1 MTSGINF
8 ILQAL
13 QLFGQVMEKKFW
25 SELLALVGVLME
37 VSVVQTLMTERVILK
52 KIQGFTLMCIN
63 MSIGSE
69 RTQQLGKRVI
79 VILEVLDQELGLEQN
94 VVPRTSVIENI
105 VFIVKLQS
113 VFVVKNYITFFILI
127 PCCVK

>member
-1 MTSGINF
+1 
-8 ILQAL
+8 
-13 QLFGQVMEKKFW
+13 
-25 SELLALVGVLME
+25 
-37 VSVVQTLMTERVILK
+37 
-52 KIQGFTLMCIN
+52 

-69 RTQQLGKRVI
+69 RTHQLGKRVI

-113 VFVVKNYITFFILI
+113 VFVVKNYITFFYFNPMLCKITHQ
-127 PCCVK
+127 

>member
-1 MTSGINF
+1 M
-8 ILQAL
+8 
-13 QLFGQVMEKKFW
+13 
-25 SELLALVGVLME
+25 
-37 VSVVQTLMTERVILK
+37 K

-69 RTQQLGKRVI
+69 RTQQLRKHVI
-79 VILEVLDQELGLEQN
+79 VVLEELDQELGQKQN
-94 VVPRTSVIENI
+94 VVQRTSVIENI